1 MSKLTKEEVLHI
13 ATLAKLTLTDEEIDT
28 YTSQLGE
35 TAQYVKNL
43 SQLNTDSV
51 SPTNNASK
59 TNNITFEDG
68 AQCIRMLSQEEAIS
82 NSKQKKDHKYFV
94 VKRIM

>member
-13 ATLAKLTLTDEEIDT
+13 ATLAKLSLTDEEVDT

-35 TAQYVKNL
+35 TAHYVENL
-43 SQLNTDSV
+43 SELDTDSV

-59 TNNITFEDG
+59 TENIFFDDG
-68 AQCIRMLSQEEAIS
+68 TPCTRMLSQEDAVL
-82 NSKQKKDHKYFV
+82 NSKQKKDDKYFV